1 MELPTGEKC
10 FFVAFEGSDR
20 LGKSTQAKIVPEILT
35 NQGLR
40 VACEK
45 IPYKD
50 SFTHKRIYDML
61 FSGAA
66 EEEPVVFQT
75 FQGINRRNFQWNV
88 LPGLA
93 IESDIVIV
101 DRWNLSTKIYGTQG
115 GVPIPTTDVILDGII
130 DPDLTLI
137 FHGTPFKTDEE
148 DDAYEKNKEF
158 QEKVRRNYRI
168 AASADPSRVL
178 INANRPPNEVTESVI
193 QSILLHYVPWAKLE
207 ESKRN

>member
-20 LGKSTQAKIVPEILT
+20 LGKSTQAKVVPEILT
-35 NQGLR
+35 AQGLR
-40 VACEK
+40 VACRK

-50 SFTHKRIYDML
+50 SFTYDRIYDML
-61 FSGAA
+61 FSGVA
-66 EEEPVVFQT
+66 EKEPVVFQT
-75 FQGINRRNFQWNV
+75 FQGINRRHFQWDV

-93 IESDIVIV
+93 VESDIVIV

-115 GVPIPTTDVILDGII
+115 GVPVPTTDVILQGVL

-158 QEKVRRNYRI
+158 QEKVRSEYRK
-168 AASADPSRVL
+168 AADAAPDRVL

-193 QSILLHYVPWAKLE
+193 QSILMHYVPWAKLRE
-207 ESKRN
+207 AEMN